1 MEIGVHLK
9 GASSRRFSCGPGRS
23 THRYLPPLLTCSIP
37 DPTKQKDDTQPPPA
51 VHSDVPATD
60 GSARTAGAQFGS
72 TRSLSSGVIAG
83 MVVGIVLG
91 LLLVLGFAACVW
103 RHRRRDTYDD
113 FDNIQDD
120 TKVNPYVAPLGPLDE
135 CSILGGQSPD
145 VKHPRSDPPRRIV
158 HREEDAGALR
168 GDNGELVEVDV
179 LPPLY
184 REEWN
189 TEVPGAEGERR
200 DSNDNAAVRGTK
212 RRRPS
217 GPRPVS
223 SATRPEHTPI
233 TAEEIK
239 FLGAPVTSNLPSG
252 LSMRHQRITAE
263 ERKRLG
269 GSQST
274 IREETSRSSQA
285 MTLEDV
291 RLSVRTSFTDESTPA
306 PMVERRRGV
315 AQPTRP
321 VSQQR
326 SRQQRSRKA
335 KGKGVMDGEKTPVGE
350 DAGRR

>member
-1 MEIGVHLK
+1 
-9 GASSRRFSCGPGRS
+9 
-23 THRYLPPLLTCSIP
+23 
-37 DPTKQKDDTQPPPA
+37 
-51 VHSDVPATD
+51 
-60 GSARTAGAQFGS
+60 
-72 TRSLSSGVIAG
+72 

-91 LLLVLGFAACVW
+91 VILVLGFAACVW
-103 RHRRRDTYDD
+103 RHRHRGVYDD

-145 VKHPRSDPPRRIV
+145 SKQPRSDPPRRIV
-158 HREEDAGALR
+158 HREEDAGTLR
-168 GDNGELVEVDV
+168 GDHGEHVEVDV

-189 TEVPGAEGERR
+189 AGVSGGEGERR
-200 DSNDNAAVRGTK
+200 DSSGDAPVRGAK

-223 SATRPEHTPI
+223 SAARPEHTPI
-233 TAEEIK
+233 TTEEIK

-252 LSMRHQRITAE
+252 LSIRHQCITAE

-269 GSQST
+269 GSQFT
-274 IREETSRSSQA
+274 VREETSRSSQA
-285 MTLEDV
+285 MTLDDV
-291 RLSVRTSFTDESTPA
+291 RLSVRTSFTDDSAPA
-306 PMVERRRGV
+306 PTIESRRGGR
-315 AQPTRP
+315 QPPEP
-321 VSQQR
+321 VSVQR
-326 SRQQRSRKA
+326 SRQA